1 MSTGLAYYMASSLAT
16 SRVNTGY
23 ESDVDSNVR
32 SDQVSDATM
41 SKKSESEPLLVQAL
55 DQQLPEAT
63 MPGSDALLVQALQE
77 KNQLLTQKIARLRT
91 QKITRLRDKIEIRL
105 IDERIQQAARPMSPT
120 PFPPGRNIRTVEQRR
135 QSEVPMPPSSR
146 PLEHDSMDTEQQ
158 QNAGET
164 AFHVTVPTY
173 VYLSPVT
180 FADNAPV
187 QENEP
192 YYSFSSLSS
201 WPQVN
206 VNSSPS
212 SNVGQG
218 TILHG
223 GRIRPPTANDFAD
236 DEMLHLIS
244 QIIEPSEEISSDID
258 SWCSVEFSN
267 ELEKEFT
274 DAISFWIRCFFVH
287 CCAMKKF
294 WM

>member
-1 MSTGLAYYMASSLAT
+1 
-16 SRVNTGY
+16 
-23 ESDVDSNVR
+23 
-32 SDQVSDATM
+32 
-41 SKKSESEPLLVQAL
+41 
-55 DQQLPEAT
+55 
-63 MPGSDALLVQALQE
+63 
-77 KNQLLTQKIARLRT
+77 
-91 QKITRLRDKIEIRL
+91 
-105 IDERIQQAARPMSPT
+105 
-120 PFPPGRNIRTVEQRR
+120 
-135 QSEVPMPPSSR
+135 
-146 PLEHDSMDTEQQ
+146 MDTEQQ

-274 DAISFWIRCFFVH
+274 DAISF
-287 CCAMKKF
+287 
-294 WM
+294 